1 MRVKS
6 QSCGGC
12 HARFEPLAFG
22 LECYDGIGA
31 FQTAD
36 EHGNVLRQDGEI
48 LFPGDAE
55 PTAYRTS
62 ADMMNLLASSDR
74 VKQCLTRKVS
84 QFALGRPLDVTDA
97 ASLRSIHANSQ
108 RSGGTYQGL
117 ITAIV
122 LSDLVLTTRTESEP
136 DQ

>member
-1 MRVKS
+1 M
-6 QSCGGC
+6 
-12 HARFEPLAFG
+12 LA
-22 LECYDGIGA
+22 
-31 FQTAD
+31 
-36 EHGNVLRQDGEI
+36 
-48 LFPGDAE
+48 
-55 PTAYRTS
+55 
-62 ADMMNLLASSDR
+62 
-74 VKQCLTRKVS
+74 RKVS

-97 ASLRSIHANSQ
+97 ASLRSIQANSQ